1 MTIPP
6 TSSRARSRRRPYVRR
21 LAWLLAG
28 VGLLWLCLPATTT
41 HSPRVHA
48 VAVADATSAP
58 RAAPTPSPGPSPNP
72 VAPTP
77 PGPTTTPTP
86 SPSPGPT
93 TPTPSPT
100 PDPAPG
106 PSPSPPA
113 TSAGGGSGDSGG
125 GVGWFDITGRVKAAI
140 DSWLAGLVTSALNP
154 VLDLMGRT
162 VLATPDVTGMPRVR
176 ELWQGS
182 LVAADTLF
190 VLLVLAGGVLVM
202 THETL
207 QVRYSIREIAPRI
220 AVGAV
225 AANASLELA
234 GKGIEFANALTL
246 AVVGPG
252 LDPTAAGQ
260 RMTQLLVGSVRDGG
274 SFLAL
279 MGLVAVVLALVLL
292 VTYLT
297 RVALTVLLV
306 AAAPLM
312 LVCHALPATEMI
324 AQLWWKAMA
333 ACLGVQVGQGL
344 AFLVALRLFFTPD
357 GLDLLGIPTDSGGV
371 VNLLVA
377 VCLFYLLARI
387 PAWVSRMVFT
397 SHRRSTVAGV
407 VRSVVIVKTL
417 GAAGLLGHRRPHSN
431 P

>member
-1 MTIPP
+1 MTVAG
-6 TSSRARSRRRPYVRR
+6 TSTSPRPRPRVRARRR
-21 LAWLLAG
+21 LPWLLAG
-28 VGLLWLCLPATTT
+28 IALLLVWCLPATPTPRPGT
-41 HSPRVHA
+41 HAATIVT
-48 VAVADATSAP
+48 VADATRAP
-58 RAAPTPSPGPSPNP
+58 RAAPTPGPGPNP

-93 TPTPSPT
+93 TATPSPT

-125 GVGWFDITGRVKAAI
+125 GVGWFDITGRVKTAI

-162 VLATPDVTGMPRVR
+162 VLATPDVTGTPRVR
-176 ELWQGS
+176 QLWQGS
-182 LVAADTLF
+182 LVPADTLF

-252 LDPTAAGQ
+252 LDPTAAAQ

-279 MGLVAVVLALVLL
+279 MGLVTVVLALVLL
-292 VTYLT
+292 VTYLA

-312 LVCHALPATEMI
+312 LACHALPATEAI

-333 ACLGVQVGQGL
+333 ACLGVQVGQGM
-344 AFLVALRLFFTPD
+344 AFLVALRLFFTPA
-357 GLDLLGIPTDSGGV
+357 GLDLLGMPTDSGGV

-417 GAAGLLGHRRPHSN
+417 GAVGLLGHRRP
-431 P
+431 